1 MGIVYL
7 LTHEAMPGLTKIGRT
22 DSALEERLKTLNSTS
37 VPFGFDCFY
46 AAEVADSV
54 DVEKRLHDAFQDLRY
69 GKEFFTMHPL
79 RAQRVLEMVAISD
92 KTPRENMPLDQEEQ
106 VQIEKNRVHLR
117 RFAMTRIGLKQGDI
131 LTFARGK
138 DITAEV
144 ASDTEVLFRG
154 ELHSLTGAALKAI
167 RECGYNWER
176 IAGPVFWLF
185 DGEPLKEIEQRILE
199 AE

>member
-7 LTHEAMPGLTKIGRT
+7 LTHDAMPGLTKIGRT
-22 DSALEERLKTLNSTS
+22 DTSLDERLRTLNSTS

-54 DVEKRLHDAFQDLRY
+54 DIEKRLHDAFQDLRF

-92 KTPRENMPLDQEEQ
+92 KTPRENIPVDPEER
-106 VQIEKNRVHLR
+106 VQIEKNIAHLR
-117 RFAMTRIGLKQGDI
+117 RFSMARIGLKPGDI
-131 LTFARGK
+131 LTFARGTN
-138 DITAEV
+138 ITAEV
-144 ASDTEVLFRG
+144 ASDTEVMFKGHLN
-154 ELHSLTGAALKAI
+154 SLTGAALRAI
-167 RECGYNWER
+167 HDCGYKWGK

-185 DGEPLKEIEQRILE
+185 NGEPLKEIERRILE

>member
-22 DSALEERLKTLNSTS
+22 DASLDERLKTLNSTS

-46 AAEVADSV
+46 AAEVSDSIV
-54 DVEKRLHDAFQDLRY
+54 VEKRLHDAFQDLRY

-92 KTPRENMPLDQEEQ
+92 KTPRENIPTDPEEQ
-106 VQIEKNRVHLR
+106 VQIEKNRTHLR
-117 RFAMTRIGLKQGDI
+117 RFSMARIGLKPGDL
-131 LTFARGK
+131 LTFARGT

-144 ASDTEVLFRG
+144 ASDSEVMFKG

-167 RECGYNWER
+167 HDCGYNWDR

-185 DGEPLKEIEQRILE
+185 DGEPLKEIERRILE